1 MRARHPTG
9 GMRCARPQR
18 TFENARASS
27 FFPQLAR
34 AVVDATSMIVRHDWI
49 PSECASS
56 DYPLPGGSPAA
67 NTNDLQ
73 PPGAKTSGIAD
84 TIALGRRVLELAA
97 QLSPPSEGNGQKPP
111 SFRLIAKQLAVPKG
125 ASSVWRAAAIYRLAE
140 RYPELHGY
148 QHLGVGHLAVLL
160 CLRGPLQLAL
170 LRKAE
175 RLRWSR
181 RKLEAKV
188 KRILEEKAQGADALG
203 SLLDELGAED
213 GAPSPVSAGAEV
225 AALDE
230 E

>member
-1 MRARHPTG
+1 
-9 GMRCARPQR
+9 
-18 TFENARASS
+18 
-27 FFPQLAR
+27 
-34 AVVDATSMIVRHDWI
+34 MIVRHDWI

-73 PPGAKTSGIAD
+73 PTGAKPSGIAE

-97 QLSPPSEGNGQKPP
+97 QLSPGSEGDGRKPP

-188 KRILEEKAQGADALG
+188 KRILEEKAQGADTLG
-203 SLLDELGAED
+203 PLLDELGAEE
-213 GAPSPVSAGAEV
+213 GSRSPDDAGAEAV
-225 AALDE
+225 ALNDE
-230 E
+230 